1 MPIGGFMTDML
12 PESRSAATVVILRDR
27 PGAAAEILMMERASS
42 MAFAAGA
49 LVFPGGA
56 VDAGDHALAERI
68 AGGLPVDEAAAR
80 IAAVR
85 ETLEESGLA
94 IGLAS
99 PPPPDRLPLMRQ
111 ALAAGMAFGDMLD
124 EHGLEIALDRLVP
137 FARWHPAR
145 LEHAQRVFDTR
156 FYIARAPEGQN
167 ASVDATENVQLFW
180 SSAADTIA
188 RCDRGEGRII
198 FPTRRNLERLAQFN
212 GFDDLSAHAL
222 SIPVQT
228 VTPWFE
234 EREGERHLCIPDHL
248 GYPVTSEPMGT
259 VRRA

>member
-1 MPIGGFMTDML
+1 MTDML

-111 ALAAGMAFGDMLD
+111 ALAAGMAFGEMLE
-124 EHGLEIALDRLVP
+124 EHGLEIALDRIVRFALWNPSRLV
-137 FARWHPAR
+137 
-145 LEHAQRVFDTR
+145 HAQRVFVTR
-156 FYIARAPEGQN
+156 FYISRSPK
-167 ASVDATENVQLFW
+167 
-180 SSAADTIA
+180 
-188 RCDRGEGRII
+188 
-198 FPTRRNLERLAQFN
+198 
-212 GFDDLSAHAL
+212 
-222 SIPVQT
+222 
-228 VTPWFE
+228 
-234 EREGERHLCIPDHL
+234 
-248 GYPVTSEPMGT
+248 
-259 VRRA
+259 